1 MFLSVKYFFILDY
14 VMFFAVWLYRSQS
27 AALLRRCAPGG
38 MTMERVKNYW
48 RGVPAG
54 SKVAIVTLIGGW
66 VLHAAAYIHFFPA
79 DLTDRNVFLQLIVGV
94 GICYGVAAG
103 RKWARMLCVFFNI
116 GIVALY
122 ALFSM
127 ALVQSGQWGWAGLMA
142 LIAGMFSAST
152 VFLLARDSARF
163 FNPQPPFSV
172 NVQHDRHDGHERGE
186 EDTNTR

>member
-1 MFLSVKYFFILDY
+1 
-14 VMFFAVWLYRSQS
+14 
-27 AALLRRCAPGG
+27 
-38 MTMERVKNYW
+38 MERVANYW

-66 VLHAAAYIHFFPA
+66 ALHAAAYLHFFPA

-122 ALFSM
+122 ALLSLAF
-127 ALVQSGQWGWAGLMA
+127 VQSDAWGDAGLSA
-142 LIAGMFSAST
+142 LIAGLFAVSAL
-152 VFLLARDSARF
+152 FLLRADSARF
-163 FNPQPPFSV
+163 FNPHVPPV
-172 NVQHDRHDGHERGE
+172 ADVRE
-186 EDTNTR
+186 

>member
-1 MFLSVKYFFILDY
+1 
-14 VMFFAVWLYRSQS
+14 
-27 AALLRRCAPGG
+27 
-38 MTMERVKNYW
+38 MERVANYW

-127 ALVQSGQWGWAGLMA
+127 ALVQSEEWGWAGLTA
-142 LIAGMFSAST
+142 LIAGMFSVST
-152 VFLLARDSARF
+152 VYLLARDSALF

-172 NVQHDRHDGHERGE
+172 KVKHDRHNGHERGE
-186 EDTNTR
+186 EDPNTR